1 MITTIT
7 LNAAIDQVY
16 EVESLTVGG
25 VNRVAGITQEAGG
38 KGINVAKVLHYSG
51 ENVTV
56 GGFAGGIN
64 GKRIRQLLEKKSI
77 SNELIP
83 VSGESRICLTVLNSS
98 ENEVTELLGPGP
110 TISEEE
116 WQSMLE
122 WVRQKSK
129 SIEWFVLSG
138 SLPKGI
144 QAAAYAELIQ
154 IINANG
160 AKAIL
165 DTSSD
170 ALRFGIRAK
179 PFAIKPNEQEIAVI
193 LGKDAVTETDLLEA
207 GNLFVNQGIEH
218 VCFSLGEDGA
228 IFVNQYGY
236 FKANAPKIEV
246 VNTVGSGDAFVG
258 GLLYGLANKEE
269 ISTAYKRAIA
279 YGSVNAMYHA
289 IGFINLEQVKLL
301 MEQITIKKIK
311 DR

>member
-1 MITTIT
+1 MIITIT

-51 ENVTV
+51 ENVAV

-64 GKRIRQLLEKKSI
+64 GTRIRQLLEKKSI

-129 SIEWFVLSG
+129 SVEWFVLSG

-144 QAAAYAELIQ
+144 PTAAYAELIQ

-170 ALRFGIRAK
+170 ALKFGIRAK